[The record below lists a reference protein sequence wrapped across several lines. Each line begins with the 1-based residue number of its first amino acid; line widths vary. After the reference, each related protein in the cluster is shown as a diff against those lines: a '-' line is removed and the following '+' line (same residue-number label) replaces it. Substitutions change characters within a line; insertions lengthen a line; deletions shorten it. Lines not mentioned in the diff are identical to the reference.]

1 MLTDTNVVV
10 RRSWSPSTRFA
21 KVIITNIVGA
31 SASFAVTRLLHANC
45 PTYTTTDKVKLYIG
59 AYAIGG
65 IVAGKAV
72 DYASE
77 VFDDVA
83 KSLDLLL
90 WVPGGARSLDPRRRD
105 RPCRHHRAVTQRPY
119 TPTRCMV
126 FLFSEGALNGIP

>member
-1 MLTDTNVVV
+1 MDPVLTDTNVEETVP
-10 RRSWSPSTRFA
+10 SWSPSTRFA
-21 KVIITNIVGA
+21 KAIITNIVGA

-90 WVPGGARSLDPRRRD
+90 WVPVEPAPSTPVDETDPAD
-105 RPCRHHRAVTQRPY
+105 TTEQ
-119 TPTRCMV
+119 
-126 FLFSEGALNGIP
+126 